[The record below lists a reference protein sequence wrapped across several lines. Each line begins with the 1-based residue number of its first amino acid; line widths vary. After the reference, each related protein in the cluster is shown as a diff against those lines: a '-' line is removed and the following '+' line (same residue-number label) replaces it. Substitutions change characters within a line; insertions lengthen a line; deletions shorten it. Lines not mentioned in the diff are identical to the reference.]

1 MALATAGMVPGE
13 YHRCGF
19 GVESGRPQQV
29 LHVDRPCAPSWASAY
44 SILFMNES

>member
-19 GVESGRPQQV
+19 GVESGSRSRCCTLTTLRSELGEPFSM
-29 LHVDRPCAPSWASAY
+29 LSMY
-44 SILFMNES
+44 ES